1 MKKPKLLVFASGTK
15 TGGGSGFGNLVN
27 HARSGVLSADIVGVV
42 SNHEHGGVRERAEKL
57 GVPFIHFGAP
67 WDREGYARIA
77 RDTGAEFFALSGWI
91 KLVTGLPPERTINI
105 HPGPLPQFGGQGM
118 YGHHVHEA
126 VMAAFWRGEITHTA
140 VCMHFVTE
148 EYDRGPTIFRLKI
161 PILKDDTSV
170 SLAVRVNAHEHD
182 WQPIIT
188 DLVVNRK
195 IIWHRGVTQFLTLPP
210 GYTIERLAE

>member
-1 MKKPKLLVFASGTK
+1 MQKPRLLVFASGSK
-15 TGGGSGFGNLVN
+15 DGGGSGFANLVLHTKN
-27 HARSGVLSADIVGVV
+27 GILNADIVGVV
-42 SNHEHGGVRERAEKL
+42 SHHEDGGVRAHAEKL
-57 GVPFIHFGAP
+57 GIPFVHFGSP

-77 RDTGAEFFALSGWI
+77 RDTGAEFFSLSGWL

-126 VMAAFWRGEITHTA
+126 VVAAFRRGEITHTA
-140 VCMHFVTE
+140 ICMHFVTE

-161 PILKDDTSV
+161 PILVDDTPA
-170 SLAVRVNAHEHD
+170 SLAARVNAHEHQ

-188 DLVVNRK
+188 DLVVNRH
-195 IIWHRGVTQFLTLPP
+195 IIWHRGGTQFLTLPP
-210 GYTIERLAE
+210 DYTIERLAA